1 MRPGTLVPMGLQ
13 IVHLD
18 RASGESGRTPLSL
31 EKVAETFDG
40 DRLRQARQLALRTKQ
55 DVASTIGVSAA
66 AVGQYEANAMAPRP
80 ELVGALASALD
91 VLPEFFA
98 AGRPQSK
105 LESGDAFFRS
115 LRSTTARQRAKATS
129 YTEQVWELV
138 NAIERHV
145 RLPAVS
151 LPHLETEPGR
161 PRDPVVTAR
170 AVRQYWGLSGKPV
183 AHLVR
188 LLESKGIIVVLVPM
202 VEHEVARIDA
212 FSTLAFDRPLM
223 VLSVDKADD
232 VFRHRFTAAHELG
245 HLLMHGEYT
254 AGDPALERQA
264 DRFAAEFLMPTNVVR
279 QELPARFDMRKLA
292 QLSEHWGVSIQA
304 LVYRSKELGLI
315 SDSAAR
321 RAYIKLHELAE
332 TPAVALRPVRQYP
345 GEVPAM
351 LAQALE
357 LAGKS
362 SVTLASVAAEL
373 AWKPS
378 RVRRLLGETDS
389 RPALTLV

>member
-1 MRPGTLVPMGLQ
+1 MSPKLVPAVVVHAGLTDAQ
-13 IVHLD
+13 I
-18 RASGESGRTPLSL
+18 
-31 EKVAETFDG
+31 AETFDG

-55 DVASTIGVSAA
+55 DVATAIGVSPAA
-66 AVGQYEANAMAPRP
+66 IGQYEANAMAPRP
-80 ELVGALASALD
+80 DLIGRLASALD

-98 AGRPQSK
+98 TGRPQTK

-145 RLPAVS
+145 RLPRVN
-151 LPHLETEPGR
+151 LPNFDELPASG
-161 PRDPVVTAR
+161 PDDPVSMAR
-170 AVRQYWGLSGKPV
+170 AIRQFWNLGSAPV

-188 LLESKGIIVVLVPM
+188 LLESHGIVTVLVPI
-202 VEHEVARIDA
+202 VEREVARIDA
-212 FSTLAFDRPLM
+212 FSTLAFDRPMM
-223 VLSVDKADD
+223 VLSVDKKDD

-245 HLLMHGEYT
+245 HILMHGEYS
-254 AGDPALERQA
+254 AGDSALERAA

-279 QELPARFDMRKLA
+279 DELPSRFDIRKLA
-292 QLSEHWGVSIQA
+292 QLSERWGVSIQA

-321 RAYIKLHELAE
+321 RAYIKLHELAD
-332 TPAVALRPVRQYP
+332 TPAVADRPVRQYV
-345 GEVPAM
+345 GEVPGL
-351 LAQALE
+351 LAQAIQ
-357 LAGKS
+357 LAGTQN
-362 SVTLASVAAEL
+362 VTVASLAAEL
-373 AWKPS
+373 AWKPA
-378 RVRRLLGETDS
+378 RVRRLLGETDT

>member
-1 MRPGTLVPMGLQ
+1 
-13 IVHLD
+13 
-18 RASGESGRTPLSL
+18 
-31 EKVAETFDG
+31 
-40 DRLRQARQLALRTKQ
+40 
-55 DVASTIGVSAA
+55 
-66 AVGQYEANAMAPRP
+66 MAPRP

-332 TPAVALRPVRQYP
+332 TPDVALRPVRQYP

>member
-1 MRPGTLVPMGLQ
+1 MGSQTLNR
-13 IVHLD
+13 D
-18 RASGESGRTPLSL
+18 RVFGGAGRSALSL

-55 DVASTIGVSAA
+55 DVAAAIGVSAA

-80 ELVGALASALD
+80 ELVGALASTLD
-91 VLPEFFA
+91 VLPEFFS
-98 AGRPQSK
+98 AGRPQTK

-145 RLPAVS
+145 RLPEVR
-151 LPHLETEPGR
+151 LPDFETEPGR
-161 PRDPVVTAR
+161 PLDPVTTAR
-170 AVRQYWGLSGKPV
+170 AVRQFWGLGGKPV

-188 LLESKGIIVVLVPM
+188 LLESKGIIAVLVPM

-212 FSTLAFDRPLM
+212 FSTLAFDRPVM

-245 HLLMHGEYT
+245 HLIMHGEYT

-279 QELPARFDMRKLA
+279 DELPARFDMRKLA
-292 QLSEHWGVSIQA
+292 QLSEHWGVSVQA

-332 TPAVALRPVRQYP
+332 APAVAPRPVRQYP
-345 GEVPAM
+345 GEVPGM
-351 LAQALE
+351 LAQAVE

-362 SVTLASVAAEL
+362 NVTVASIAAEL

-389 RPALTLV
+389 RPTLTLV

>member
-1 MRPGTLVPMGLQ
+1 MGPQALNR
-13 IVHLD
+13 D
-18 RASGESGRTPLSL
+18 RVLGVGRSGLSL
-31 EKVAETFDG
+31 DKVAETFDG

-55 DVASTIGVSAA
+55 DVAAAIGVSAA
-66 AVGQYEANAMAPRP
+66 AVGQYEANAMAPRS
-80 ELVGALASALD
+80 EIVGALASALD
-91 VLPEFFA
+91 VLPEFFS
-98 AGRPQSK
+98 AGRPQIK

-145 RLPAVS
+145 RLPEVR
-151 LPHLETEPGR
+151 LPGFETEVGR
-161 PRDPVVTAR
+161 PLDPVTTAR
-170 AVRQYWGLSGKPV
+170 AVRNFWGLGGKPV

-188 LLESKGIIVVLVPM
+188 LLESKGIIAVLVPM
-202 VEHEVARIDA
+202 VEQEVARIDA
-212 FSTLAFDRPLM
+212 FSTLAFDRPVM

-264 DRFAAEFLMPTNVVR
+264 DRFAAEFLMPANVVR
-279 QELPARFDMRKLA
+279 DELPARFDMRKLA
-292 QLSEHWGVSIQA
+292 QLSEHWGVSVQA

-332 TPAVALRPVRQYP
+332 APAVAPRPVRQYP
-345 GEVPAM
+345 GEVPGM
-351 LAQALE
+351 LAQAVE
-357 LAGKS
+357 LAGRS
-362 SVTLASVAAEL
+362 NVTVASIAAEL
-373 AWKPS
+373 AWKPA
-378 RVRRLLGETDS
+378 RVRRLLGQTDS
-389 RPALTLV
+389 RPTLTLV

>member
-1 MRPGTLVPMGLQ
+1 MNR
-13 IVHLD
+13 D
-18 RASGESGRTPLSL
+18 RAVGGAGHSALSL
-31 EKVAETFDG
+31 ETVAETFDG

-55 DVASTIGVSAA
+55 DVALAIGVSAA

-91 VLPEFFA
+91 VLPEFFS
-98 AGRPQSK
+98 AGRPQTK

-138 NAIERHV
+138 NTIERHV
-145 RLPAVS
+145 RLPEVS
-151 LPHLETEPGR
+151 LPNFETDPGQS
-161 PRDPVVTAR
+161 RDPVATAR
-170 AVRQYWGLSGKPV
+170 AIRQFWGLGGKPV

-188 LLESKGIIVVLVPM
+188 LLESKGIIAVLVPM
-202 VEHEVARIDA
+202 VEQEVARIDA
-212 FSTLAFDRPLM
+212 FSTLAFDRPVV
-223 VLSVDKADD
+223 VLSIDKADD

-279 QELPARFDMRKLA
+279 DELPSRFDMRKLA
-292 QLSEHWGVSIQA
+292 QLSERWGVSVQA

-332 TPAVALRPVRQYP
+332 TPAVSPRPVREYP
-345 GEVPAM
+345 GEVPGM
-351 LAQALE
+351 LAQAVE
-357 LAGKS
+357 LAGRS
-362 SVTLASVAAEL
+362 HVTVASIAGEL

-378 RVRRLLGETDS
+378 RVRRLLGEVDS
-389 RPALTLV
+389 RPTLTLV

>member
-1 MRPGTLVPMGLQ
+1 
-13 IVHLD
+13 
-18 RASGESGRTPLSL
+18 
-31 EKVAETFDG
+31 
-40 DRLRQARQLALRTKQ
+40 
-55 DVASTIGVSAA
+55 
-66 AVGQYEANAMAPRP
+66 
-80 ELVGALASALD
+80 
-91 VLPEFFA
+91 
-98 AGRPQSK
+98 
-105 LESGDAFFRS
+105 
-115 LRSTTARQRAKATS
+115 
-129 YTEQVWELV
+129 
-138 NAIERHV
+138 
-145 RLPAVS
+145 
-151 LPHLETEPGR
+151 
-161 PRDPVVTAR
+161 
-170 AVRQYWGLSGKPV
+170 
-183 AHLVR
+183 
-188 LLESKGIIVVLVPM
+188 
-202 VEHEVARIDA
+202 
-212 FSTLAFDRPLM
+212 
-223 VLSVDKADD
+223 
-232 VFRHRFTAAHELG
+232 
-245 HLLMHGEYT
+245 
-254 AGDPALERQA
+254 
-264 DRFAAEFLMPTNVVR
+264 
-279 QELPARFDMRKLA
+279 MRKLA

>member
-1 MRPGTLVPMGLQ
+1 MGPQALNR
-13 IVHLD
+13 D
-18 RASGESGRTPLSL
+18 RVLGVGRSGLSL

-55 DVASTIGVSAA
+55 DVAAAIGVSAA
-66 AVGQYEANAMAPRP
+66 AVGQYEANAMAPRS
-80 ELVGALASALD
+80 EIVGALASALD
-91 VLPEFFA
+91 VLPEFFS
-98 AGRPQSK
+98 AGRPQIK

-145 RLPAVS
+145 RLPEVR
-151 LPHLETEPGR
+151 LPGIETEVGR
-161 PRDPVVTAR
+161 PLDPVTTAR
-170 AVRQYWGLSGKPV
+170 AVRKFWGLGGKPV

-188 LLESKGIIVVLVPM
+188 LLESKGIIAVLVPM

-212 FSTLAFDRPLM
+212 FSTLAFDRPVM
-223 VLSVDKADD
+223 VLSADKADD

-279 QELPARFDMRKLA
+279 DELPARFDMRKLA
-292 QLSEHWGVSIQA
+292 QLSEHWGVSVQA

-332 TPAVALRPVRQYP
+332 TPAVAHRPVRQYP
-345 GEVPAM
+345 GEVPGM
-351 LAQALE
+351 LAQAVE
-357 LAGKS
+357 LAGRS
-362 SVTLASVAAEL
+362 NVTVASIAAEL
-373 AWKPS
+373 AWKPA
-378 RVRRLLGETDS
+378 RVRRLLGQTDS
-389 RPALTLV
+389 RPTLTLV

>member
-1 MRPGTLVPMGLQ
+1 MMGSKRNLG
-13 IVHLD
+13 
-18 RASGESGRTPLSL
+18 AATRTGLSND
-31 EKVAETFDG
+31 KIAEAFDG

-55 DVASTIGVSAA
+55 DVATAIGVSPA

-80 ELVGALASALD
+80 DLIAALASELD

-145 RLPAVS
+145 RLPPLN
-151 LPHLETEPGR
+151 LPSFDGLNLPR
-161 PRDPVVTAR
+161 PEDPVSMAR
-170 AVRQYWGLSGKPV
+170 TMRQFSGLGSKPV
-183 AHLVR
+183 SHLVR
-188 LLESKGIIVVLVPM
+188 LLESHGIVTVLVPM
-202 VEHEVARIDA
+202 VEQEVARIDA
-212 FSTLAFDRPLM
+212 FSTLAFERPVM

-232 VFRHRFTAAHELG
+232 VFRHRFTVAHELG
-245 HLLMHGEYT
+245 HLLMH
-254 AGDPALERQA
+254 ADHSVGDPTLEREA
-264 DRFAAEFLMPTNVVR
+264 DRFAAEFLMPTNVIR
-279 QELPARFDMRKLA
+279 DELPTRFDLRKLA
-292 QLSEHWGVSIQA
+292 LLSERWGVSVQA

-332 TPAVALRPVRQYP
+332 IPAVAARPVRQYA

-351 LAQALE
+351 LTQAIE
-357 LAGKS
+357 LAGS
-362 SVTLASVAAEL
+362 QNVTIATIAAEL
-373 AWKPS
+373 AWKPA
-378 RVRRLLGETDS
+378 RVRRLLGEADA
-389 RPALTLV
+389 RPALRIV

>member
-1 MRPGTLVPMGLQ
+1 MGLQ

>member
-1 MRPGTLVPMGLQ
+1 VFGGTG
-13 IVHLD
+13 
-18 RASGESGRTPLSL
+18 RAALSL
-31 EKVAETFDG
+31 EKVAESFDG
-40 DRLRQARQLALRTKQ
+40 DRLRQARQLALSTKQ
-55 DVASTIGVSAA
+55 DVAAAIGVSAA

-98 AGRPQSK
+98 AGRPQTK

-138 NAIERHV
+138 NAVERHV
-145 RLPAVS
+145 RLPDVR
-151 LPHLETEPGR
+151 LPDLEKEHGHPQ
-161 PRDPVVTAR
+161 DPVTTAR
-170 AVRQYWGLSGKPV
+170 VIRQFWGLGGKPV
-183 AHLVR
+183 AHLIR
-188 LLESKGIIVVLVPM
+188 LLESKGIIAVLVPM
-202 VEHEVARIDA
+202 VEREVARIDA
-212 FSTLAFDRPLM
+212 FSTLAFDRPVM

-279 QELPARFDMRKLA
+279 DELPTRFDLRRLA
-292 QLSEHWGVSIQA
+292 QLSEYWGVSVQA

-332 TPAVALRPVRQYP
+332 TPAVVPRPVWQYP
-345 GEVPAM
+345 GEVPGM
-351 LAQALE
+351 LAQAVE
-357 LAGKS
+357 LAGRS
-362 SVTLASVAAEL
+362 NVTVASIAAEL

-389 RPALTLV
+389 RPVLTLL

>member
-1 MRPGTLVPMGLQ
+1 MGRQTL
-13 IVHLD
+13 IRD
-18 RASGESGRTPLSL
+18 RALGGAGRTALSL
-31 EKVAETFDG
+31 ETVAETFDG

-55 DVASTIGVSAA
+55 DVATEIGVSAA

-145 RLPAVS
+145 RLPKVN
-151 LPHLETEPGR
+151 LPSFESEAGR
-161 PRDPVVTAR
+161 PQDPVAMAR
-170 AVRQYWGLSGKPV
+170 SIRHFWGLGGKPV

-188 LLESKGIIVVLVPM
+188 LLESKGIIAVLVPM
-202 VEHEVARIDA
+202 VEEEVARIDA
-212 FSTLAFDRPLM
+212 FSTLAFDRPVM

-279 QELPARFDMRKLA
+279 DELPARFDMRKLA
-292 QLSEHWGVSIQA
+292 QLSEHWGVSVQA

-332 TPAVALRPVRQYP
+332 TPAVAPRPVRQYP
-345 GEVPAM
+345 GEVPGM
-351 LAQALE
+351 LAQAVE
-357 LAGKS
+357 LAS
-362 SVTLASVAAEL
+362 SSNVTVASIAAEL

-378 RVRRLLGETDS
+378 RVRRLLGEVDS
-389 RPALTLV
+389 RPTLTLV

>member
-1 MRPGTLVPMGLQ
+1 
-13 IVHLD
+13 
-18 RASGESGRTPLSL
+18 
-31 EKVAETFDG
+31 
-40 DRLRQARQLALRTKQ
+40 
-55 DVASTIGVSAA
+55 
-66 AVGQYEANAMAPRP
+66 MAPRP
-80 ELVGALASALD
+80 ELVGALASTLD
-91 VLPEFFA
+91 VLPEFFC

-138 NAIERHV
+138 NVIERHV
-145 RLPAVS
+145 RLPEVS
-151 LPHLETEPGR
+151 LPNLGVEVGQPI
-161 PRDPVVTAR
+161 DPVATAR
-170 AVRQYWGLSGKPV
+170 TVRQFWGLGGKPV
-183 AHLVR
+183 RHLVR
-188 LLESKGIIVVLVPM
+188 LFESKGIIAVLVPM
-202 VEHEVARIDA
+202 VEQEVARIDA

-279 QELPARFDMRKLA
+279 DELPTRFDIRKLA
-292 QLSEHWGVSIQA
+292 QLSEHWGVSVQA

-315 SDSAAR
+315 SDSTAR
-321 RAYIKLHELAE
+321 RAYIKLNDDLAD
-332 TPAVALRPVRQYP
+332 TPAVARRPVRQYA
-345 GEVPAM
+345 GEVPGM
-351 LAQALE
+351 LIQAVE

-362 SVTLASVAAEL
+362 NVSVATIAAEL

-378 RVRRLLGETDS
+378 RVRRLLGEVDS
-389 RPALTLV
+389 RPTLTLV